1 MKVSCSIF
9 LLFLLG
15 SCASTQA
22 VSNPLDGPGL
32 QVVQKKWRIE
42 VRNPAL
48 EKDPF
53 EPNKQREREVI
64 AQKEAAKQNESR
76 IRQGLPTLPP
86 PVRVRAPER
95 GGRGLSFT
103 YIYEVK
109 VKNTGEKKIRTL
121 TWEYI
126 FFEPGT
132 EREVGRR
139 QFVSKVSI
147 SPGRTTNLVMRST
160 TSPTGTVDAT
170 NAGKKSGDQYSE
182 QIVIRSVGYADGSS
196 WQQLRLR

>member
-9 LLFLLG
+9 MLFCLG
-15 SCASTQA
+15 SCTSTQA
-22 VSNPLDGPGL
+22 VSNPPDGSGL
-32 QVVQKKWRIE
+32 KVVQKKWRME

-48 EKDPF
+48 DRDPF
-53 EPNKQREREVI
+53 EPNKRREQEVI
-64 AQKEAAKQNESR
+64 QQKAAVEENESR
-76 IRQGLPTLPP
+76 VRQGLPILPP
-86 PVRVRAPER
+86 VSVRTPQRRAL
-95 GGRGLSFT
+95 GLLFR

-109 VKNTGEKKIRTL
+109 ITNTSEKKIRTL
-121 TWEYI
+121 IWEYV

-139 QFVSKVSI
+139 RFVSKVSI
-147 SPGRTTNLVMRST
+147 SPGRTTNVVMRST

-170 NAGKKSGDQYSE
+170 NAGQKSGDQYSE

-196 WQQLRLR
+196 WKQLRLR

>member
-1 MKVSCSIF
+1 MF
-9 LLFLLG
+9 LLFFLG
-15 SCASTQA
+15 SCASTQVVA
-22 VSNPLDGPGL
+22 NPPDGPGL
-32 QVVQKKWRIE
+32 KVVQKKWRME

-48 EKDPF
+48 ERDPF
-53 EPNKQREREVI
+53 EPNKRREQEVI
-64 AQKEAAKQNESR
+64 AQKAAATQNESR

-95 GGRGLSFT
+95 RARGLSFT

-109 VKNTGEKKIRTL
+109 VTNTGEKKIRTL

-147 SPGRTTNLVMRST
+147 SPGRTTNVVMRSR

-170 NAGKKSGDQYSE
+170 KADKKSGDQYSE

-196 WQQLRLR
+196 WQQLRIR

>member
-9 LLFLLG
+9 LLFCLG

-32 QVVQKKWRIE
+32 KVVQKKWRME

-48 EKDPF
+48 ERDPF
-53 EPNKQREREVI
+53 EPNKRREQEMI
-64 AQKEAAKQNESR
+64 AQKAADKENESR

-86 PVRVRAPER
+86 VSVRVPQRRA
-95 GGRGLSFT
+95 RGLFFR

-109 VKNTGEKKIRTL
+109 VTNTGEKKIRTL

-126 FFEPGT
+126 FFEPGA

-147 SPGRTTNLVMRST
+147 SPGRTTNVVMRST

-170 NAGKKSGDQYSE
+170 SAGKKSGDQYSE
-182 QIVIRSVGYADGSS
+182 QIVIRSVRYADGSS

>member
-9 LLFLLG
+9 LLFFLG
-15 SCASTQA
+15 GCASTQGA
-22 VSNPLDGPGL
+22 SNPLDGHGL
-32 QVVQKKWRIE
+32 EVVQKKWRME

-48 EKDPF
+48 ERDPF
-53 EPNKQREREVI
+53 EPNKRREQEVI
-64 AQKEAAKQNESR
+64 AQKAAVEQDESR

-86 PVRVRAPER
+86 VRVRAPER
-95 GGRGLSFT
+95 RAGGLFFR

-109 VKNTGEKKIRTL
+109 VRNTGEKKIRTL
-121 TWEYI
+121 IWEYI
-126 FFEPGT
+126 FFETGT

-147 SPGRTTNLVMRST
+147 SPGKTTNVVMRSR

-182 QIVIRSVGYADGSS
+182 KIVIRSVRYVDGSS
-196 WQQLRLR
+196 WQQLRIR

>member
-9 LLFLLG
+9 LLFFLG
-15 SCASTQA
+15 SCASTQV

-32 QVVQKKWRIE
+32 KVVQKKWRME

-48 EKDPF
+48 ERDPF
-53 EPNKQREREVI
+53 EPNKQREQEVI
-64 AQKEAAKQNESR
+64 AQKEAATQNESR

-86 PVRVRAPER
+86 VSVRAPQR
-95 GGRGLSFT
+95 RARGLSFR

-109 VKNTGEKKIRTL
+109 VTNTGEKKIRTL
-121 TWEYI
+121 IWEYI

-147 SPGRTTNLVMRST
+147 SPGRTTNVVMRST

-170 NAGKKSGDQYSE
+170 NAGKKPGDQYSE

-196 WQQLRLR
+196 WQQLRIR